1 MPPGKWLVRGSQGF
15 LHVQLLYWNKFLQ
28 ALSNLSYTLVQN
40 SFSLLCH
47 SPILE
52 PVGHFFCTLYGLQ
65 AL

>member
-1 MPPGKWLVRGSQGF
+1 MPPGKWLVRQAGVPARTAPF
-15 LHVQLLYWNKFLQ
+15 WNKFPQ

-40 SFSLLCH
+40 GFSLLCH

-52 PVGHFFCTLYGLQ
+52 PLGHFLCTLYGLQ